1 MDALAGTVAFF
12 DIGNTLASVVVA
24 PSGDRIERLTVY
36 PEVPSVLG
44 ELSDRG
50 VRLGIISDRGP
61 IPAEQVNQ
69 ALETAG
75 ILGFFEPALVV
86 YGKKDSPRVFELA
99 ATQAGAPDPARRLLF
114 VGEDPAERA
123 QALRADF
130 VVAPHPRLALPVLE
144 QQAPLRYVR
153 VTVPREQAT
162 SDWRAVLSELPL
174 LPLRVTDHA
183 QTTVYAITTTP
194 AAARLDDLGFLV
206 DRLGVENEPLATD
219 LYLLRDDRQ
228 RDSGFLQPEGNSSSF
243 FEGGAASRRVL
254 ASDADG
260 LLVTIPADRSVDSY
274 HFPQSQHGHTLKLA
288 PSLTLLGAFDA
299 DANPRLAGVDTAPLA
314 AVGAALGEAEIETL
328 HARVDGQQLAGHVE
342 RYSGARQ
349 ANPSG
354 TLIES
359 RHIHHLGNADAVGLL
374 VGDLER
380 IGAGRLVVGRHRFSH
395 EGRPLENV
403 EAELPGRDL
412 EGIVLVTAH
421 LDSTAF
427 MQLGFRPAL
436 DPAPGADDDASG
448 VAGVL
453 AAADAIQAL
462 DAATPGLPR
471 RTIRFV
477 LFNAEE
483 QGLVGSGAYARN
495 QAALGAPI
503 VAVLQMDMIG
513 FDVIPDRTFELH
525 AGFTPSASVQA
536 QSLNLAQT
544 IAELRPQVSPQL
556 SAPQLYPAHGDFD
569 LAEGRSD
576 HHSFHQA
583 GYAACLASEDLFVG
597 PGSGAPP
604 AEPNPNYHRPTDTAI
619 NAAYAA
625 DIARLVTAAAW
636 VAATR

>member
-1 MDALAGTVAFF
+1 VDALAGTVAFF

-24 PSGDRIERLTVY
+24 RSGDRIERLAVY

-44 ELSDRG
+44 ELTDRG
-50 VRLGIISDRGP
+50 VRLGIISDRGM

-69 ALETAG
+69 ALEAAG

-86 YGKKDSPRVFELA
+86 YGRKDSPRVFELA
-99 ATQAGAPDPARRLLF
+99 AMQAGAPDPERRLLF

-130 VVAPHPRLALPVLE
+130 LVAPHPRLALPVLE

-153 VTVPREQAT
+153 VTIPREQAT
-162 SDWRAVLSELPL
+162 SDWRAVLSELPF
-174 LPLRVTDHA
+174 LPLRVTDQA
-183 QTTVYAITTTP
+183 QTTVYAITTAP
-194 AAARLDDLGFLV
+194 AATRLDDLGFLV

-228 RDSGFLQPEGNSSSF
+228 RDSGFLQPEGNSSNF
-243 FEGGAASRRVL
+243 FELGAAARRVL
-254 ASDADG
+254 ASDGDG
-260 LLVTIPADRSVDSY
+260 LLVTIPAGRSVDSY

-299 DANPRLAGVDTAPLA
+299 DANPRLTAADTAPLA
-314 AVGAALGEAEIETL
+314 AMGATLSEAVIETL
-328 HARVDGQQLAGHVE
+328 RSRVDGQQLAGHVE

-349 ANPSG
+349 ADPGG
-354 TLIES
+354 TLIPS

-374 VGDLER
+374 VDDLER

-395 EGRPLENV
+395 EGRSLENV
-403 EAELPGRDL
+403 EAALPGRDL

-462 DAATPGLPR
+462 DDAAPALPR

-503 VAVLQMDMIG
+503 VAVFQMDMIG
-513 FDVIPDRTFELH
+513 FDVLPERTFELH

-536 QSLNLAQT
+536 RSLNLTQT
-544 IAELRPQVSPQL
+544 IAGLRPQVSPQL
-556 SAPQLYPAHGDFD
+556 SAPQLYPTHGEFD

-619 NAAYAA
+619 NPAYAA